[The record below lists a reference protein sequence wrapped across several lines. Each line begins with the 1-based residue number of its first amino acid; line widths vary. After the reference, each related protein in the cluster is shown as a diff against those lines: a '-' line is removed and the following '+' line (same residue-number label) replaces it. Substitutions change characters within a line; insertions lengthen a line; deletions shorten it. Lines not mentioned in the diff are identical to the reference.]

1 MHQRKNAGLLALAFV
16 VAAVF
21 SAPCRAECAT
31 GAKNAAGRFMNAYV
45 KQILA
50 MEHKHK
56 KGSIGQWL
64 HANREL
70 TESFKKSYQDL
81 VDSAKRDDP
90 ELGLDFDPVVDAQDF
105 PDKGFIVESCDAS
118 GFVTVRGV
126 GWETFKVTVKVVN
139 ASGWRVDGAGVINI
153 PRDKQASKL

>member
-1 MHQRKNAGLLALAFV
+1 MHQRRNALLALAFV

-31 GAKNAAGRFMNAYV
+31 GAENAAGTFMNAYV

-70 TESFKKSYQDL
+70 TESFKKSYQSL
-81 VDSAKRDDP
+81 VDGAKRDDP
-90 ELGLDFDPVVDAQDF
+90 ESGLDFDPVLDAQDF
-105 PDKGFIVESCDAS
+105 PDKGFVVESCDAA

-126 GWETFKVTVKVVN
+126 DWETFKVTVKVVN
-139 ASGWRVDGAGVINI
+139 TASGWRVDGAGVINI
-153 PRDKQASKL
+153 PRDKRASKL